1 MAENEFEEIAAR
13 AIRLQSRTNLLFS
26 FEKMALRDA
35 VKTSASTKRFA
46 EGLFDYVYGK
56 GSMQKRYENFTA
68 ALDSL
73 SRKQTRVTT
82 WPLQKVFGF
91 IGDPQQHIFLK
102 PVVTRTAAKKWGF
115 DFQYHSRPK
124 WNSYQ
129 SLLHFAEEI
138 KHEISDLQPADM
150 IDLQS
155 FIWVLGSEESPV

>member
-13 AIRLQSRTNLLFS
+13 AIRLESRTNLLFS

-91 IGDPQQHIFLK
+91 IGDPQQHIFFKTGCNKNSRKKMGLRFSISLK
-102 PVVTRTAAKKWGF
+102 TKLEQLSK
-115 DFQYHSRPK
+115 
-124 WNSYQ
+124 
-129 SLLHFAEEI
+129 
-138 KHEISDLQPADM
+138 PA
-150 IDLQS
+150 S
-155 FIWVLGSEESPV
+155 FC